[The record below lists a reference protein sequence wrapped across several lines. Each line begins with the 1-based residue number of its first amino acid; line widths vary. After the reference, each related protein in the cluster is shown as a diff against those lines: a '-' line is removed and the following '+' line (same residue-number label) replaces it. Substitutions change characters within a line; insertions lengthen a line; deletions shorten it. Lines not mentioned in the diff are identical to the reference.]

1 MNNIFFFYKF
11 EKKSMK
17 KSFYI
22 LSLFFTLTFLH
33 SQTGQ
38 GYGIGSNGVQSDG
51 RLIDIFENIK
61 NRANSATKATA
72 SIKGSP
78 YFDEGFKTA
87 QVEYFGTVLKDNIY
101 LRYNAFSDEMEM
113 SKTSSQNSSEDILI
127 KNNKV
132 ACVIEGQTYRY
143 LGYINENQ
151 PPAVGYVK
159 ELFKGSVFAFY
170 VRETK
175 VYMEA
180 TTARTSLERSFPAR
194 FVDNIDYYY
203 AVENGPLQ
211 EVKLSKKKILT
222 ALKPYTNDIRAFI
235 DENDY
240 KLKKLQEVVDLF
252 TFLETL

>member
-1 MNNIFFFYKF
+1 
-11 EKKSMK
+11 MK

-101 LRYNAFSDEMEM
+101 RQMCFKRARVLHLSYSGKDYMDLNFEN
-113 SKTSSQNSSEDILI
+113 KQII
-127 KNNKV
+127 K
-132 ACVIEGQTYRY
+132 
-143 LGYINENQ
+143 
-151 PPAVGYVK
+151 
-159 ELFKGSVFAFY
+159 
-170 VRETK
+170 
-175 VYMEA
+175 
-180 TTARTSLERSFPAR
+180 
-194 FVDNIDYYY
+194 D
-203 AVENGPLQ
+203 
-211 EVKLSKKKILT
+211 
-222 ALKPYTNDIRAFI
+222 FI
-235 DENDY
+235 
-240 KLKKLQEVVDLF
+240 
-252 TFLETL
+252 